1 MTWRLARGRIERCQ
15 WQSKRDERVAA
26 AKISSG
32 SRKAAQKFWA
42 PQQGHRLLREYGKE
56 CVRSGCCVL
65 C

>member
-42 PQQGHRLLREYGKE
+42 PQ
-56 CVRSGCCVL
+56 
-65 C
+65 